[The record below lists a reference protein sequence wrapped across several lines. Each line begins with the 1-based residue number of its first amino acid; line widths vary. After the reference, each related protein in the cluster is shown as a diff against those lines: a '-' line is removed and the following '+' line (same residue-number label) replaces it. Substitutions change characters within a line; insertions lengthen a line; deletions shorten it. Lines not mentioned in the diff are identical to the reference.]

1 MMIRT
6 LIYVGHTL
14 RSSGGGSSL
23 SFRETQS
30 LFSANISAK
39 SGGSGDCSG
48 KSRLSKPSGTEVY
61 MSILMELPL
70 EAELCKGLS

>member
-30 LFSANISAK
+30 LFSANI